1 MGTWTRAG
9 CVLVLTTF
17 VIVVAAACALVM
29 RLGGRGM
36 RVGVIYVLVVIGLAW
51 FVLGA
56 LLLSARGVDIFR
68 ETGAPTKRK

>member
-17 VIVVAAACALVM
+17 VLVVGAACALVI
-29 RLGGRGM
+29 RLGERGM
-36 RVGVIYVLVVIGLAW
+36 RGGVIYVLVLIGLVW

-56 LLLSARGVDIFR
+56 LLLSARGIEIFR
-68 ETGAPTKRK
+68 EPGAPTKRK